1 MNLSVLFSILYF
13 TGFIISLVIGLIVIS
28 ADEKKP
34 LNRLFFLI
42 CLALC
47 LWLFSFSYDS
57 LQNDLSIVLKWRRF
71 SVLGWGMINAYILR
85 YTLLLTQRKKFAQN
99 TWVRL
104 LIYLPALIVV
114 FAFGISPLSQ
124 KQYNLVQTFSG
135 WVNISVNNT
144 WDWFFYT
151 YLAVYLLTS
160 IILLLNWQRKM
171 DSPNEKKQVGR
182 LVAATV
188 IATVLGAFTDFIIN
202 AHATTGL
209 CVPQISPL
217 LALIPVTSIF
227 YSITNNGLLTSED
240 NETEL
245 PDEILSEPNTIKYYR
260 VVSLSFFMG
269 AITEY
274 ITNIYFLKNQ
284 LSNSLSGT
292 LFFAVGVII
301 WALPIYVKNKKVRDA
316 IFIIVVSLSTPII
329 TVLFDSGTS
338 LTTWAIPAVLVL
350 ISIIY
355 NKKYLIFSVGASIIF
370 TQIYVWI
377 ESPQVTVQINSGEYA
392 ERVLFFLIFMFA
404 AFYVRRT
411 YLNRLNKIESKI
423 VLQRF
428 VLYVTKE
435 LTAANEENINAKI
448 SDMLKI
454 SGKYINADRAFI
466 YTYSNNKVVYEWCD
480 TGTAKLAGF
489 CHFYESLVSGTI
501 RPKGYNKIIKIPRA
515 EVIINENGEKE
526 VSLDGNNIKSMF
538 AIPMTL
544 ENKTIGLICYAT
556 SGRFSIWEKPDQDV
570 VEILVNIAAD
580 TISRIKA
587 EKYVNHLAY
596 HDSLTDLPNK
606 TAFDKFA
613 EENLQPVKT
622 VNRAILLVN
631 YENFKLVNLTRG
643 YDYANGIIKTA
654 AEKLS
659 VLDDDNFKLFHVSI
673 DRFVFCVRDYNSK
686 ADLEKMCESTV
697 AILQSSISERPI
709 ICNIGAVELP
719 KSGLDGDTLLK
730 YATIAAN
737 SVTGSNSRGYSFFS
751 DYMGEELYRKSQIGS
766 EIKSIIEEGANSGS
780 FYLEYQPIIDLKT
793 DRIVSFEALA
803 RMRSSKLGKV
813 SPFEFIQAAEDSC
826 QIYALGKI
834 VLHKAFAFLNQ
845 LASIGRP
852 DIILCVNISA
862 LQLLRDS
869 FLPDLFELMEKYKID
884 PSALDLELTES
895 VFSEDF
901 ITLNTKLE
909 ALRSKGIHISIDDFG
924 TGYSSFARERDLSV
938 DCIKIDKHFIDKLLE
953 IKPEQAVTGD
963 IISMAHKLGHSVV
976 AEGVETIEQ
985 KQYLIEHNCDYM
997 QGYLFSKPVPQE
1009 QAIAML

>member
-1 MNLSVLFSILYF
+1 MNLSLLFSILYF

-34 LNRLFFLI
+34 LNRLFFFI

-47 LWLFSFSYDS
+47 LWLFSFSYVS
-57 LQNDLSIVLKWRRF
+57 LQNDPSIVLKWRRF

-99 TWVRL
+99 PWVRL

-114 FAFGISPLSQ
+114 FALGISPLSQ
-124 KQYNLVQTFSG
+124 KQYNLVQTFAG
-135 WVNISVNNT
+135 WANISVNNT

-151 YLAVYLLTS
+151 YLAVYLITS

-171 DSPNEKKQVGR
+171 DSPDKKKQVSR

-188 IATVLGAFTDFIIN
+188 IAAVLGAFTDFIIN

-209 CVPQISPL
+209 CVPQIAPL
-217 LALIPVTSIF
+217 LALIPVTSVF
-227 YSITNNGLLTSED
+227 YSITNNGLLTSEG

-329 TVLFDSGTS
+329 IVLFDSGTR

-454 SGKYINADRAFI
+454 SGKYIDADRAFI
-466 YTYSNNKVVYEWCD
+466 
-480 TGTAKLAGF
+480 
-489 CHFYESLVSGTI
+489 
-501 RPKGYNKIIKIPRA
+501 
-515 EVIINENGEKE
+515 
-526 VSLDGNNIKSMF
+526 
-538 AIPMTL
+538 
-544 ENKTIGLICYAT
+544 
-556 SGRFSIWEKPDQDV
+556 
-570 VEILVNIAAD
+570 
-580 TISRIKA
+580 
-587 EKYVNHLAY
+587 
-596 HDSLTDLPNK
+596 
-606 TAFDKFA
+606 
-613 EENLQPVKT
+613 
-622 VNRAILLVN
+622 
-631 YENFKLVNLTRG
+631 
-643 YDYANGIIKTA
+643 
-654 AEKLS
+654 
-659 VLDDDNFKLFHVSI
+659 
-673 DRFVFCVRDYNSK
+673 
-686 ADLEKMCESTV
+686 
-697 AILQSSISERPI
+697 
-709 ICNIGAVELP
+709 
-719 KSGLDGDTLLK
+719 
-730 YATIAAN
+730 
-737 SVTGSNSRGYSFFS
+737 
-751 DYMGEELYRKSQIGS
+751 
-766 EIKSIIEEGANSGS
+766 
-780 FYLEYQPIIDLKT
+780 
-793 DRIVSFEALA
+793 
-803 RMRSSKLGKV
+803 
-813 SPFEFIQAAEDSC
+813 
-826 QIYALGKI
+826 
-834 VLHKAFAFLNQ
+834 
-845 LASIGRP
+845 
-852 DIILCVNISA
+852 
-862 LQLLRDS
+862 
-869 FLPDLFELMEKYKID
+869 
-884 PSALDLELTES
+884 
-895 VFSEDF
+895 
-901 ITLNTKLE
+901 
-909 ALRSKGIHISIDDFG
+909 
-924 TGYSSFARERDLSV
+924 
-938 DCIKIDKHFIDKLLE
+938 
-953 IKPEQAVTGD
+953 
-963 IISMAHKLGHSVV
+963 
-976 AEGVETIEQ
+976 
-985 KQYLIEHNCDYM
+985 
-997 QGYLFSKPVPQE
+997 
-1009 QAIAML
+1009 